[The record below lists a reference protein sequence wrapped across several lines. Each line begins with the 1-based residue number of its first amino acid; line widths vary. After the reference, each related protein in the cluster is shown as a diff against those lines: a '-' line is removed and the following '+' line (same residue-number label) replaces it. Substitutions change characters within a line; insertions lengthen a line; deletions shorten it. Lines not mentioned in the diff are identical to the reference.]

1 MKGRSILKILIVI
14 SLVFLTVSIVSSD
27 DLSDSDVETSLTDDS
42 VDSVNLEDADSD
54 KEELSADGGA
64 NTVED
69 NSKSADDT
77 KLDESQ
83 SKDKSTD
90 SKSKDDNSASSSN
103 SANEDDGEFPDCN
116 IVITKK
122 GDKKVKVGDEV
133 EWTITVNNSLN
144 TAYNVHVDEKFPKN
158 FKLISANASQ
168 GEYNKE
174 MNYWEVGDLKENKSA
189 TLIIKAK
196 ALKAGEYTNKVD
208 LITDSKNINGDEI
221 TAKADV
227 KVVDKEKAGPAKKKK
242 QQKTE
247 GKKKATKNNQTNS
260 ANATNSTN
268 NTAVNL
274 KGAGGSLFAVIVSS
288 LAVLGVFLGRRRT

>member
-90 SKSKDDNSASSSN
+90 S
-103 SANEDDGEFPDCN
+103 
-116 IVITKK
+116 
-122 GDKKVKVGDEV
+122 
-133 EWTITVNNSLN
+133 
-144 TAYNVHVDEKFPKN
+144 VH
-158 FKLISANASQ
+158 S
-168 GEYNKE
+168 
-174 MNYWEVGDLKENKSA
+174 
-189 TLIIKAK
+189 
-196 ALKAGEYTNKVD
+196 
-208 LITDSKNINGDEI
+208 
-221 TAKADV
+221 
-227 KVVDKEKAGPAKKKK
+227 
-242 QQKTE
+242 
-247 GKKKATKNNQTNS
+247 
-260 ANATNSTN
+260 
-268 NTAVNL
+268 
-274 KGAGGSLFAVIVSS
+274 
-288 LAVLGVFLGRRRT
+288 